1 MTPADQ
7 QIAFIG
13 AGNVATH
20 MAKALRNADMKI
32 KAVYSH
38 TIASAQTLAAEVEAD
53 AIDDI
58 ADLPEADIFVYC
70 VKDDVLPEI
79 AAINSLRFPN
89 ALHIHTSGSTPANV
103 FLNQWHG
110 VIYPMQTFSKN
121 AALNFSEVRCYIE
134 GSNRQSLE
142 MIGNLARSLTSHV
155 SELDTEARLCLHAAA
170 VFACNFANH
179 CFALAEKLLK
189 EKAGIPF
196 ETLLPLIDET
206 VRKAHHLS
214 PVAAQTGPAVRFD
227 QNIINKH
234 LEMLDDMPQMKNIY
248 RTMTESICHTALE
261 TKKLKNDAD

>member
-20 MAKALRNADMKI
+20 MAKALRNAGMKI

-38 TIASAQTLAAEVEAD
+38 TLVSAQTLAAEVEAD
-53 AIDDI
+53 AINDI
-58 ADLPEADIFVYC
+58 ADLPEANIFVYC
-70 VKDDVLPEI
+70 VKDDVLPKI

-134 GSNRQSLE
+134 GSNRQSLK
-142 MIGNLARSLTSHV
+142 MIDNLTRSLTSHV

-189 EKAGIPF
+189 EKGIAVYRAYVGNYF
-196 ETLLPLIDET
+196 TSLDMMGATLTLMKLDEEL
-206 VRKAHHLS
+206 KEL
-214 PVAAQTGPAVRFD
+214 
-227 QNIINKH
+227 
-234 LEMLDDMPQMKNIY
+234 LDMPVN
-248 RTMTESICHTALE
+248 TVG
-261 TKKLKNDAD
+261 LKQKGKEKG